1 MENNNIR
8 KIELIEAN
16 DPAVSVLAIGFEDF
30 VPERYVKGWED
41 EEDGNNQNVVLSIQ
55 DDSID
60 WKRVCTAIQRSKI
73 LKELQLSGI
82 QIVPDV
88 NGSNFR
94 ESDLRAL
101 MNAFA
106 NSERQLTKLALNTI
120 IVLFAILFSED
131 CPGVLQ
137 KPRLRIEIAIR
148 EVTPDDMKVL
158 VGHVSRGNN
167 LVRFEFESEFDNGEG
182 GVELDKL
189 IKHLTNHQQLEVLR
203 IVGARLT
210 PPGIQDIASML
221 QKPDSKLVGLELS
234 DNGVSNGEFKTI
246 LESLST
252 NKTLRGL
259 SYDNYDEFTTRTGVL
274 LIDLRDLRLKMLST
288 SCMIIDD
295 LEAAMLSKRFDS
307 YGHLTYLEV
316 KFSAWLT
323 MSGWNAFGDYI
334 QSSRCIL
341 DQLNLPNSQLDDA
354 KLQSLSSWISSH
366 GTLKYLHLDGNRA
379 ITVDGW
385 RVFSN
390 VVLENPKSKLK
401 FLDISDCR
409 IEDETIE
416 VFANALRRNRTLEG
430 VSKLVRGTKVK
441 EM

>member
-1 MENNNIR
+1 
-8 KIELIEAN
+8 
-16 DPAVSVLAIGFEDF
+16 VSLGD
-30 VPERYVKGWED
+30 
-41 EEDGNNQNVVLSIQ
+41 
-55 DDSID
+55 ID
-60 WKRVCTAIQRSKI
+60 
-73 LKELQLSGI
+73 
-82 QIVPDV
+82 
-88 NGSNFR
+88 
-94 ESDLRAL
+94 
-101 MNAFA
+101 
-106 NSERQLTKLALNTI
+106 
-120 IVLFAILFSED
+120 
-131 CPGVLQ
+131 
-137 KPRLRIEIAIR
+137 
-148 EVTPDDMKVL
+148 VL
-158 VGHVSRGNN
+158 VGHVSRGDN
-167 LVRFEFESEFDNGEG
+167 LVRFQFENEFEHGDGEDHLG
-182 GVELDKL
+182 FDKL
-189 IKHLTNHQQLEVLR
+189 VKHLKNHNQLEFLS

-210 PPGIQDIASML
+210 PPVISDIASML
-221 QKPDSKLVGLELS
+221 RKPDSKLVGLELAKNGAG
-234 DNGVSNGEFKTI
+234 DNEFKTI
-246 LESLST
+246 VESLST
-252 NKTLRGL
+252 NKTLLGL
-259 SYDNYDEFTTRTGVL
+259 SCDNTSESVL
-274 LIDLRDLRLKMLST
+274 LIDRLLSLKDLRLKMLST

-307 YGHLTYLEV
+307 YGHLTYLEI

-385 RVFSN
+385 RVFYN

-430 VSKLVRGTKVK
+430 VSELVRGTKVK